1 MMTRMRR
8 SAAFRQDVTLQAQSL
23 LEVQT
28 EGQGFCDITREA
40 SAFLTEAGAGTGLL
54 TVFCRHTSASL
65 AIQENADPNV
75 QHDLLTAL
83 DRLAPRNFSWVH
95 HLEGPDDM
103 PAHVRTLVTG
113 TSLSIPV
120 LDGRMRLGTWQA
132 LYVLEHRDRPH
143 RREIVLLFAGQGV
156 DSR

>member
-1 MMTRMRR
+1 MTRMRR

-40 SAFLTEAGAGTGLL
+40 GAFLTEAGAGTGLL

-65 AIQENADPNV
+65 AIQENADPDV

-143 RREIVLLFAGQGV
+143 RREIVLLFTGQGV